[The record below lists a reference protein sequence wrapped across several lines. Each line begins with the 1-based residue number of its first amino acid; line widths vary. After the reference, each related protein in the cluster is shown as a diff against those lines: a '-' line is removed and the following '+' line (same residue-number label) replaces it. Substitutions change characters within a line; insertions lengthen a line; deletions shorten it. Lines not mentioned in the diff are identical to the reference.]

1 MGQLLLLE
9 DMDWVGG
16 NHGFLD
22 KLFPQNY
29 PDLLLPL
36 KKIGNN
42 IDVYPP

>member
-22 KLFPQNY
+22 KLFPQKYTDLYY
-29 PDLLLPL
+29 PST
-36 KKIGNN
+36 K
-42 IDVYPP
+42 